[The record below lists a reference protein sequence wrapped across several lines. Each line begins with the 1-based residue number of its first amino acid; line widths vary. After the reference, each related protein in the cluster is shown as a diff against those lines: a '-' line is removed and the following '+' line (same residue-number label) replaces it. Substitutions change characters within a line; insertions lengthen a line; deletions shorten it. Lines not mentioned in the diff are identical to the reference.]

1 MKNRESIIPNWH
13 LDMLEIVK
21 YWDGNQRAYHHTAP
35 INMLYAL
42 YQSLLDVAEE
52 GIDNVIKRHKRVHDY
67 LESSLSEISLKLIVD
82 KNHRLPSLN
91 AIEIPS
97 GVNDLDVRSTL
108 LNDYNIEIGG
118 GLGPFA
124 GKVWRIG
131 LMGHSAYEKNVDT
144 LISALNKVL

>member
-1 MKNRESIIPNWH
+1 M
-13 LDMLEIVK
+13 
-21 YWDGNQRAYHHTAP
+21 
-35 INMLYAL
+35 
-42 YQSLLDVAEE
+42 
-52 GIDNVIKRHKRVHDY
+52 
-67 LESSLSEISLKLIVD
+67 SEINLKLIVD